1 MALFGKNSGQRE
13 QRLQETLKRKGSL
26 PEHIA
31 IIMDGNGRWALRH
44 GRQRAYGHSIGIDS
58 VRDITTACA
67 ELGIGYLT
75 LYTFSTENW
84 DRPESEVAAIMDL
97 LVKTVRSELDTLTS
111 NNVRLLVIGD
121 MDRLPEECRN
131 ELTRAIDETSRNSGL
146 TLVLAISYSGRWEI
160 VEAVRQ
166 LALDAREGRVDPKEV
181 DESTIEAYL
190 STSGMPDPDLLIR
203 TGGDLRISNFLLWQV
218 AYAEI
223 FVTGT
228 SWPEFRRRHLY
239 RILKRYQD
247 RERRFGRLTGQPER
261 IASSV
266 LAAEVES

>member
-13 QRLQETLKRKGSL
+13 QRLQASLKRRGGL

-58 VRDITTACA
+58 VRDVTTACA
-67 ELGIGYLT
+67 ELGVGYLT

-84 DRPESEVAAIMDL
+84 DRPQAEVDAIMDL
-97 LVKTVRSELDTLTS
+97 LVKTVRSELETLTS
-111 NNVRLLVIGD
+111 NNVRLVVIGD
-121 MDRLPEECRN
+121 MDRLPEECRL
-131 ELTRAIDETSRNSGL
+131 ELQHAIDETAGNTGL
-146 TLVLAISYSGRWEI
+146 TLVLAISYSGRWEL

-166 LALDAREGRVDPKEV
+166 VATDVRFGNVDPDDVTE
-181 DESTIEAYL
+181 DTIESHL

-218 AYAEI
+218 AYSEI
-223 FVTGT
+223 FVTNT

-239 RILKRYQD
+239 RILKNYQD
-247 RERRFGRLTGQPER
+247 RERRFGRLSDQT
-261 IASSV
+261 ASAPSEP
-266 LAAEVES
+266 AHA